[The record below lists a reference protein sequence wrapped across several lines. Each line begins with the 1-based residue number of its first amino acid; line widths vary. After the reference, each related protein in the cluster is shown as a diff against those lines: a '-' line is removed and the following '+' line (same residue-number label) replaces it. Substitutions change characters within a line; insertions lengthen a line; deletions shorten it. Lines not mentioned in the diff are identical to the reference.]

1 MFKAV
6 LGTEESVGPDTDF
19 FDMGGNSLDA
29 VQLVSKIRA
38 SVTDQIS
45 LRDLFESPTV
55 AGISARLLELSSS
68 SMMGGVHS
76 IASIESC
83 VREAFRST
91 LGLAVAPAGDTS
103 FFESGGDS
111 ALAVQIIGSLR
122 ESVSDQVSLRDLFE
136 SPTVAGLTARLMEL
150 GAGGGGGASSLQAV
164 VAAAFQQAL
173 GLDTAIDRNASFFES
188 GGDSA
193 LAVQVIG
200 SLRESVSDQ
209 VSLRDLFESPTVA
222 GLTARLVE
230 LGVDGRPADSAV
242 EPQLEPDPEMQPDN
256 GDDVEQ
262 GTARR
267 NRTIARLRQE
277 SPMSFRTTG
286 DTGRGRPTM
295 YGPSV
300 DLAEP

>member
-1 MFKAV
+1 M
-6 LGTEESVGPDTDF
+6 
-19 FDMGGNSLDA
+19 
-29 VQLVSKIRA
+29 
-38 SVTDQIS
+38 
-45 LRDLFESPTV
+45 
-55 AGISARLLELSSS
+55 
-68 SMMGGVHS
+68 
-76 IASIESC
+76 
-83 VREAFRST
+83 
-91 LGLAVAPAGDTS
+91 
-103 FFESGGDS
+103 
-111 ALAVQIIGSLR
+111 
-122 ESVSDQVSLRDLFE
+122 
-136 SPTVAGLTARLMEL
+136 
-150 GAGGGGGASSLQAV
+150 
-164 VAAAFQQAL
+164 AAAFQQAL
-173 GLDTAIDRNASFFES
+173 GLDTAIDRNASFFET

-242 EPQLEPDPEMQPDN
+242 EPQLEPEPEMQPDN